1 MAGPRR
7 TSSASSMDVAAL
19 NSSNGTDAHSG
30 SSSSSTA
37 APSAAAASAAA
48 AAAAKKK
55 KAGLVKQ
62 MSARE
67 VRTRLR
73 QLGKPI
79 TLYGETDS
87 ERSARLVAAEA
98 EEHNDDFNL
107 GAGHETRYALTQIG
121 NIHLCCK
128 CCIHVQRK
136 SCCTQLHEAACSSHC
151 DIYLHDCL
159 YSMYVPT

>member
-7 TSSASSMDVAAL
+7 TSSAGSMDAAAL
-19 NSSNGTDAHSG
+19 NSSNSTDAHSG
-30 SSSSSTA
+30 SSSSSSSA
-37 APSAAAASAAA
+37 APSAATTAAAA

-107 GAGHETRYALTQIG
+107 GAGHETR
-121 NIHLCCK
+121 
-128 CCIHVQRK
+128 
-136 SCCTQLHEAACSSHC
+136 
-151 DIYLHDCL
+151 
-159 YSMYVPT
+159 

>member
-1 MAGPRR
+1 
-7 TSSASSMDVAAL
+7 MDAAAL
-19 NSSNGTDAHSG
+19 NSSNSIDAHSGGSG
-30 SSSSSTA
+30 SSSSSA
-37 APSAAAASAAA
+37 ATSAAATAAAA

-107 GAGHETRYALTQIG
+107 GAGHETR
-121 NIHLCCK
+121 
-128 CCIHVQRK
+128 
-136 SCCTQLHEAACSSHC
+136 
-151 DIYLHDCL
+151 
-159 YSMYVPT
+159 